1 MIRFYWTGN
10 LDLLS
15 SEESAVAVEDRPRIT
30 QTLLLM
36 KSEAHKSSRYFRP
49 YLKFQKEERSFG
61 GCMRIKH
68 GMTLE
73 KFSNASEGLNFILNN
88 DKVLKGEKCSILH
101 ACVAMFPLGQTK

>member
-1 MIRFYWTGN
+1 
-10 LDLLS
+10 
-15 SEESAVAVEDRPRIT
+15 
-30 QTLLLM
+30 
-36 KSEAHKSSRYFRP
+36 
-49 YLKFQKEERSFG
+49 
-61 GCMRIKH
+61 MRIKH